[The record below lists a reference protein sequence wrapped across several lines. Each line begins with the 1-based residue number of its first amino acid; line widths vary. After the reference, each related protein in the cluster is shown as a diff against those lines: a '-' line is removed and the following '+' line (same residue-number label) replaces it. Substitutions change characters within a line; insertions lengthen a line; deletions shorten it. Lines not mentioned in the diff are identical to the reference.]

1 MFKKKEKVNDGNK
14 SSVVNFGA
22 GWFPI
27 IYCMLM
33 FWFYVGMRNDG
44 SNVTVPAVAAAL
56 RVENST
62 LLTMNSIAG
71 LVGVVF
77 FIILGQVNRK
87 IGARWLSG
95 ILCIAAGLGYYGVGN
110 ATSVAMYLVCMCIVT
125 GSIMSAGYIC
135 GGALVAQWFPKKKG
149 IVMGYTTMGHNLASA
164 LYVPIATALIGTF
177 YITGGVLPIV
187 IGVMVLGVVGMIFLR
202 DTPQARGINPDN
214 VSDEVFNTEY
224 DNADD
229 DEDGGWTV
237 KKLLSKK
244 ELWLAAITT
253 GLFQIC
259 SVGVMSQLVLRNEEL
274 GFSANTAIM
283 IMTILALVGV
293 GGSFLIGV
301 LDDKLGTKKTMIGFG
316 MWYACALILNFTNFM
331 PCVMISLV
339 MIAIG
344 IGGSANFTTSLPT
357 AIFGRQ
363 GFSKVNSVIFPIQGA
378 VTAMQFLINAIVQNA
393 TGGQIRYAYLVF
405 MAVAIA
411 NIILVTRIDDHK
423 YNRDYHVQKGNVDR
437 LAEIEAE
444 IGGGEALQYAKTTE
458 ADSADAALAADAGGN
473 GVQ

>member
-1 MFKKKEKVNDGNK
+1 MSKKPKIDDGNK
-14 SSVVNFGA
+14 SSVVNFGP

-27 IYCMLM
+27 IYCLLM
-33 FWFYVGMRNDG
+33 FWFYVGMCNDG
-44 SNVTVPAVAAAL
+44 SNVSVPAVAAAL

-77 FIILGQVNRK
+77 FIILGQLNRK

-95 ILCIAAGLGYYGVGN
+95 ILCILAGIGYYGVGN
-110 ATSVAMYLVCMCIVT
+110 ASSVGMYLVCMCIVV

-149 IVMGYTTMGHNLASA
+149 VVMGYTTMGHNLASA
-164 LYVPIATALIGTF
+164 MYCPILAALIATH
-177 YITGGVLPIV
+177 YITGGVIPIS
-187 IGVMVLGVVGMIFLR
+187 IGAIILGIVGMIFLR
-202 DTPQARGINPDN
+202 NTPQERGINPDN
-214 VSDEVFNTEY
+214 VSDEVFKTEY
-224 DNADD
+224 DMADD
-229 DEDGGWTV
+229 EDDDGGWTV
-237 KKLLSKK
+237 KNLLSKK

-259 SVGVMSQLVLRNEEL
+259 SVGVMSQLVLRNQEL
-274 GFSANTAIM
+274 GFSANTAM
-283 IMTILALVGV
+283 LIMTILALVGV

-301 LDDKLGTKKTMIGFG
+301 FDDRFGTKRTMVGFG
-316 MWYACALILNFTNFM
+316 IWYAVALVLNFTNFM
-331 PCVMISLV
+331 PCVYISLF
-339 MIAIG
+339 MIALG

-363 GFSKVNSVIFPIQGA
+363 GFAKVNSVIFPIQGA

-405 MAVAIA
+405 MAVALV
-411 NIILVTRIDDHK
+411 NVILVLRVDDHR
-423 YNRDYHVQKGNVDR
+423 YNRDYHVQQGNTQR

-444 IGGGEALQYAKTTE
+444 LGK
-458 ADSADAALAADAGGN
+458 
-473 GVQ
+473 